1 MRLEIDDQTLKDR
14 IKQVI
19 QPLGE
24 ANLCLRLYPHPH
36 SFPPTSGPVAA
47 LIVAPEGVAQAV
59 AEEVDE
65 LLFIE
70 MKDADLARRLQR
82 LANANQDDASSDLE
96 ALQHLTRAMA
106 TSRDPAVIL
115 KRISKALAERIEFTR
130 SSILLFNV
138 DAGRAQVITATDR
151 GDDSGEPLHLEIN
164 KYPELLRLIE
174 TRNTVVI
181 NDTSIDPL
189 MDAVR
194 DDVTSAGVGAAV
206 LFPLL
211 FEGDLIGC
219 VFLRRA
225 AGLLGPR
232 TEALRFGEIVT
243 GACAT
248 ALHTAR
254 LLRTARHRQVQ
265 ATRARMLAES
275 KLKDYER
282 FEEFFA
288 YASDGMAVLDAEGR
302 FLAINPEGRK
312 ILSFNEEELR
322 ERPIAQVVS
331 PQDQNV
337 ISRVVRGFNHR
348 VFPRNLHIRVVT
360 GRGQERTISLSAGG
374 LGGQSSGV
382 IASFRDVTEATMLQR
397 ELTATK
403 EFLEKLVNRTGDGI
417 VSARLDG
424 QIILFNSA
432 AEDIFGL
439 SARAMLYKERAAELF
454 TALGWQD
461 LVHELRSSGGVIS
474 SAQRTMRHQSGRDV
488 IVRLGASMLFEDNQ
502 EAAVVM
508 LVHDMSQE
516 MALRAEIDEQTAQAG
531 EIQGA
536 LLMAA
541 TAAHELNQPLTT
553 ILGFA
558 DMAMQQLE
566 ADHRARAALSRITE
580 AAERLAKRVS
590 ELGRLKRIVTRSYG
604 DGAEIVDLEAS
615 TRTQVPGSASITN
628 KADSDEITQ
637 TSFRIAGPAP
647 ILDPET
653 TS

>member
-1 MRLEIDDQTLKDR
+1 MTVRLEINDPKLKER
-14 IKQVI
+14 IERVV

-24 ANLCLRLYPHPH
+24 TDLCVRAYPHPH
-36 SFPPTSGPVAA
+36 SFPPASGAVAA
-47 LIVAPEGVAQAV
+47 LITDPSGMSQAV
-59 AEEVDE
+59 AEEVDA
-65 LLFIE
+65 LLFVE
-70 MKDADLARRLQR
+70 MLDADLARRLQR

-115 KRISKALAERIEFTR
+115 KRMSKALAERIEFNR
-130 SSILLFNV
+130 SSILLFNL
-138 DAGRAQVITATDR
+138 DEGRAQVITATDR
-151 GDDSGEPLHLEIN
+151 GDDSGDPIHLEIN
-164 KYPELLRLIE
+164 KYPELTRLIE

-189 MDAVR
+189 MDKVR

-211 FEGDLIGC
+211 FEGDLIGS

-225 AGLLGPR
+225 AGLPGPR
-232 TEALRFGEIVT
+232 TEALRFGEIVA

-254 LLRTARHRQVQ
+254 LLRTARHRQVE
-265 ATRARMLAES
+265 ATRARLLAES

-288 YASDGMAVLDAEGR
+288 YASDGMAVLDAQGR

-312 ILSFNEEELR
+312 ILSYSEEELR
-322 ERPIAQVVS
+322 ERPIAQVVA
-331 PQDQNV
+331 PQDQTV

-348 VFPRNLHIRVVT
+348 VFPRNVQIRVMT

-374 LGGQSSGV
+374 LGGQSTGV

-432 AEDIFGL
+432 AEEIFGL
-439 SARAMLYKERAAELF
+439 PTRDMLYKERAAELF
-454 TALGWQD
+454 ADDGWDD
-461 LVHELRSSGGVIS
+461 LIDELRQSGGVIS
-474 SAQRTMRHQSGRDV
+474 STQRRMKHHNGRDV
-488 IVRLGASMLFEDNQ
+488 IVRLGASMLFENNQ
-502 EAAVVM
+502 EAAIVL

-558 DMAMQQLE
+558 DMALQQIE
-566 ADHRARAALSRITE
+566 AEHRARGALDRITE
-580 AAERLAKRVS
+580 AAERLADRVR

-615 TRTQVPGSASITN
+615 TRTQIPNHSTGDA
-628 KADSDEITQ
+628 DEITQ
-637 TSFRIAGPAP
+637 TSFRLAGPAP

>member
-1 MRLEIDDQTLKDR
+1 MRLEIHDAELR
-14 IKQVI
+14 ARLERVI
-19 QPLGE
+19 QCLGE
-24 ANLCLRLYPHPH
+24 TDLSVRAYPHPN
-36 SFPPTSGPVAA
+36 SFPPTSGHVAG
-47 LIVAPEGVAQAV
+47 LITHPSGIAQAV

-65 LLFIE
+65 LLYIE
-70 MKDADLARRLQR
+70 MSDEDLGRRLQR

-115 KRISKALAERIEFTR
+115 KRMSKALAERIEFTR
-130 SSILLFNV
+130 ASILLFSL
-138 DAGRAQVITATDR
+138 DEDRAQVITATDR
-151 GDDSGEPLHLEIN
+151 GDDSGEPLYLHVK
-164 KYPELLRLIE
+164 KYPELMRLIE

-189 MDAVR
+189 MHTVR

-225 AGLLGPR
+225 TGEAGPR
-232 TEALRFGEIVT
+232 TEALRFGEIVA

-254 LLRTARHRQVQ
+254 LLRTARHRQVE

-288 YASDGMAVLDAEGR
+288 YASDGMAVLDAQGR

-312 ILSFNEEELR
+312 ILSYSEDELR
-322 ERPIAQVVS
+322 ERPIAQVVAAS
-331 PQDQNV
+331 DQAV
-337 ISRVVRGFNHR
+337 IARVVRGFNHR
-348 VFPRNLHIRVVT
+348 VFPRNLQIRVRT

-374 LGGQSSGV
+374 LGGQSAGV

-424 QIILFNSA
+424 QVILFNSA
-432 AEDIFGL
+432 AESIFGAP
-439 SARAMLYKERAAELF
+439 AREMLYKDRAAELF
-454 TALGWQD
+454 AAGGWEE
-461 LVHELRSSGGVIS
+461 LVTELRASGGVLS
-474 SAQRTMRHQSGRDV
+474 SSKRLMRHLGGREV
-488 IVRLGASMLFEDNQ
+488 VVRLGASMLFENNQ
-502 EAAVVM
+502 EAAIV
-508 LVHDMSQE
+508 LLIHDLSQE

-558 DMAMQQLE
+558 DMAMHQLE
-566 ADHRARAALSRITE
+566 ETHRARGALDRITE
-580 AAERLAKRVS
+580 AAERLADRVR

-615 TRTQVPGSASITN
+615 TRTQLPQSAH
-628 KADSDEITQ
+628 ADRDEITQ
-637 TSFRIAGPAP
+637 TSFRIAGPSP